1 MSPVFNDGSSSSI
14 VGRPGVDTAAVT
26 AAAAGAVTV
35 TVGSITTVTARG
47 SAECKSSPV
56 GPGAGPEIELRL
68 APFAIICVKVDP
80 GYFASS
86 RGRNEQPAATA
97 AASEDAWQ
105 AAAAP
110 AIMSFNNSWA
120 YLNASSPAPL
130 DLLRSRW
137 SGHSNAHVARSGT
150 TRGARAK

>member
-35 TVGSITTVTARG
+35 STVTARG

-68 APFAIICVKVDP
+68 APFAIICV
-80 GYFASS
+80 
-86 RGRNEQPAATA
+86 
-97 AASEDAWQ
+97 
-105 AAAAP
+105 
-110 AIMSFNNSWA
+110 
-120 YLNASSPAPL
+120 
-130 DLLRSRW
+130 
-137 SGHSNAHVARSGT
+137 
-150 TRGARAK
+150 